1 MDSDSWRRNLYVIFA
16 VEFLVL
22 MSFSFANPFMPMF
35 IQTMGHFTDG
45 QAAFWTGVASAV
57 SGISMFFTAP
67 IWGIIADRWG
77 RKPMV
82 LRAMFG
88 IAVIAAATALA
99 PNVYWLIAL
108 RGITGLFSG
117 SMAAASA
124 MVASSTPRDKITYA
138 MGILMVASFGGTAF
152 GPLIGGIMA
161 DVIGYKAVFYVIGAV
176 YFLGGLSILFFT
188 HENFTPVPKD
198 QLPNLLKLWSLA
210 KSKEIA
216 PLLIVLCVLSIG
228 PSMMNPVT
236 PLFIQQ
242 LSAKSVASASGLAMS
257 LMGGVAVVSSLV
269 AGRAGARIDLKTMLI
284 LGCIGT
290 GVLYLPP
297 VFATSVFWFI
307 LLMALRGIFFGG
319 VIVPS
324 NSLVSL
330 SVSRKEQGMAYGL
343 QQSANSLGNGLGP
356 LLGGVLASAFGL
368 KIVFPISAG
377 LFVLAGLVVMKL
389 LPKKDP
395 RQIASHEIE

>member
-1 MDSDSWRRNLYVIFA
+1 MDSNSWRRNLYIIFA

-35 IQTMGHFTDG
+35 IQTMGHFTDR

-57 SGISMFFTAP
+57 SGLCMFITAP

-88 IAVIAAATALA
+88 IAAIAALTALA
-99 PNVYWLIAL
+99 PNIYWLIIL

-124 MVASSTPRDKITYA
+124 MVASSTPRDKITFA

-152 GPLIGGIMA
+152 GPLIGGVMA
-161 DVIGYKAVFYVIGAV
+161 DAIGYRAVFYVIGTV
-176 YFLGGLSILFFT
+176 YFIGGLSILLLT
-188 HENFTPVPKD
+188 HENFVPVPKSE
-198 QLPNLLKLWSLA
+198 LPSFRKLWGLA
-210 KSKEIA
+210 KSKAIA
-216 PLLIVLCVLSIG
+216 PLLVVLCVLAIG
-228 PSMMNPVT
+228 PSMMNPII
-236 PLFIQQ
+236 PLFVQE
-242 LSAKSVASASGLAMS
+242 LSSRSAASASGLAMS
-257 LMGGVAVVSSLV
+257 LMGGVAVISSLV
-269 AGRAGARIDLKTMLI
+269 AGRAGSRIDLKTMLFW
-284 LGCIGT
+284 GCIGT
-290 GVLYLPP
+290 GILYLPP

-307 LLMALRGIFFGG
+307 LLMALRGIFNGG

-324 NSLVSL
+324 NSLVAL
-330 SVSRKEQGMAYGL
+330 SVSRNEQGMAYGL

-356 LLGGVLASAFGL
+356 LLGGALASVFGL

-377 LFVLAGLVVMKL
+377 LFIIAGFAVMKF
-389 LPKKDP
+389 LPRRDL
-395 RQIASHEIE
+395 R